1 MRQSE
6 SIKNLLPALMDAQ
19 KEIPTMPKN
28 AKAYGYNYTDLDTIT
43 SVIKPILA
51 RHNISYM
58 QSVGMDDEG
67 RSTLTTRI
75 FSRDGEYIEDVTML
89 PVIQSAKNNS
99 AQTMGMA
106 ITYVRR
112 YALCAM
118 LGITSDED
126 VDANTFNAP
135 QQQQQQQQQQAPQNV
150 QNVTNAM
157 NGTVTETRNIG
168 VEIKNLLESVDANG
182 MAIFTENDKDK
193 FRAECKSKGLS
204 AVLSDVQNELTR
216 RRNAK

>member
-126 VDANTFNAP
+126 VDANTVMGNSV
-135 QQQQQQQQQQAPQNV
+135 PQNV
-150 QNVTNAM
+150 QNVQSAM
-157 NGTVTETRNIG
+157 NGTVSRQGNSD
-168 VEIKNLLESVDANG
+168 VSSEINKLISMVDANG
-182 MAIFTENDKDK
+182 AAVFSDDEKNS
-193 FRAECKSKGLS
+193 FRAMWKQKPPMQILSEVKAALKAKGIS
-204 AVLSDVQNELTR
+204 A
-216 RRNAK
+216 

>member
-126 VDANTFNAP
+126 VDANTVMGNSV
-135 QQQQQQQQQQAPQNV
+135 PQNV
-150 QNVTNAM
+150 QNLQNAM
-157 NGTVTETRNIG
+157 NGTVSRQGNSD
-168 VEIKNLLESVDANG
+168 VSSEINKLISMVDANG
-182 MAIFTENDKDK
+182 AAVFSDDEKNS
-193 FRAECKSKGLS
+193 FRAMWKQKPPMQILSEVKAALKAKGIS
-204 AVLSDVQNELTR
+204 A
-216 RRNAK
+216 

>member
-75 FSRDGEYIEDVTML
+75 FSRDGEYIEDVTIL

-126 VDANTFNAP
+126 VDANTVMGNSV
-135 QQQQQQQQQQAPQNV
+135 PQNV
-150 QNVTNAM
+150 QNLQKAM
-157 NGTVTETRNIG
+157 NGTVSRQGNSD
-168 VEIKNLLESVDANG
+168 VSSEINRMISMVDANG
-182 MAIFTENDKDK
+182 AAVFSDDEKNS
-193 FRAECKSKGLS
+193 FRAMWKQKPPMQILSEVRAALKAKGIS
-204 AVLSDVQNELTR
+204 A
-216 RRNAK
+216 

>member
-126 VDANTFNAP
+126 VDANTVMGNSVS
-135 QQQQQQQQQQAPQNV
+135 QNV
-150 QNVTNAM
+150 QNLQNAM
-157 NGTVTETRNIG
+157 NGTVSRQGNSD
-168 VEIKNLLESVDANG
+168 VSSEINKLISMVDANG
-182 MAIFTENDKDK
+182 AAVFSDDEKNS
-193 FRAECKSKGLS
+193 FRAMWKQKPPMQILSEVKAALKAKGIS
-204 AVLSDVQNELTR
+204 A
-216 RRNAK
+216 

>member
-75 FSRDGEYIEDVTML
+75 FSRDGEYIEDVTTL

-126 VDANTFNAP
+126 VDANTVMGNSV
-135 QQQQQQQQQQAPQNV
+135 PQNV
-150 QNVTNAM
+150 QNVQSAM
-157 NGTVTETRNIG
+157 NGTVSRQGNSD
-168 VEIKNLLESVDANG
+168 VSSEINKLISMVDANG
-182 MAIFTENDKDK
+182 AAVFSDDEKNS
-193 FRAECKSKGLS
+193 FRAMWKQKPPMQILSEVRAALKAKGIS
-204 AVLSDVQNELTR
+204 A
-216 RRNAK
+216 

>member
-75 FSRDGEYIEDVTML
+75 FSRDGEYIEDVTLL

-126 VDANTFNAP
+126 VDANTVMGNSV
-135 QQQQQQQQQQAPQNV
+135 PQNV

-157 NGTVTETRNIG
+157 NGTVTETKNIG
-168 VEIKNLLESVDANG
+168 VEIKKLLESVDANG
-182 MAIFTENDKDK
+182 MAIFTENDKER
-193 FRAECKSKGLS
+193 FRAESKSKGLS

>member
-75 FSRDGEYIEDVTML
+75 FSRDGEYIEDVTAL

-126 VDANTFNAP
+126 VDANTVMGNSV
-135 QQQQQQQQQQAPQNV
+135 PQNV
-150 QNVTNAM
+150 QNVQSAM
-157 NGTVTETRNIG
+157 NGTVIRQGNSD
-168 VEIKNLLESVDANG
+168 VSSEINKLISMVDANG
-182 MAIFTENDKDK
+182 AAVFSDDEKNS
-193 FRAECKSKGLS
+193 FRAMWKQKPPMQILSEVRAALKAKGIS
-204 AVLSDVQNELTR
+204 A
-216 RRNAK
+216 

>member
-75 FSRDGEYIEDVTML
+75 FSRDGEYIEDVTTL

-126 VDANTFNAP
+126 VDANTVMGNSV
-135 QQQQQQQQQQAPQNV
+135 PQNV
-150 QNVTNAM
+150 QNVQSAM
-157 NGTVTETRNIG
+157 NGTVSRQGNSD
-168 VEIKNLLESVDANG
+168 VSSEINKLISMVDANG
-182 MAIFTENDKDK
+182 AAVFSDDEKNS
-193 FRAECKSKGLS
+193 FRAMWKQKPPMQILSEVKAALKAKGIS
-204 AVLSDVQNELTR
+204 V
-216 RRNAK
+216 

>member
-1 MRQSE
+1 MKQSE

-28 AKAYGYNYTDLDTIT
+28 AKAYGYKYTDLDTIT

-75 FSRDGEYIEDVTML
+75 FSRDGEYIEDVTTL

-126 VDANTFNAP
+126 VDANTVMGNSV
-135 QQQQQQQQQQAPQNV
+135 PQNV
-150 QNVTNAM
+150 QNVQNAM
-157 NGTVTETRNIG
+157 NGTVSRQGNSDVSSKINELI
-168 VEIKNLLESVDANG
+168 SMVDANG
-182 MAIFTENDKDK
+182 AAVFSDDEKNS
-193 FRAECKSKGLS
+193 FRAMWKQKPPMQILSEVRAALKAKGIS
-204 AVLSDVQNELTR
+204 A
-216 RRNAK
+216 

>member
-75 FSRDGEYIEDVTML
+75 FSRDGEYIEDVTLL

-126 VDANTFNAP
+126 VDANTVMGNSV
-135 QQQQQQQQQQAPQNV
+135 PQNV
-150 QNVTNAM
+150 QNVQNVM
-157 NGTVTETRNIG
+157 NGTASRQSNSDVSA
-168 VEIKNLLESVDANG
+168 EINKLISMVDDNGAAVFSDDEKNS
-182 MAIFTENDKDK
+182 
-193 FRAECKSKGLS
+193 FRAMWKQKPPMQILSEVKAALKAKGIR
-204 AVLSDVQNELTR
+204 A
-216 RRNAK
+216 

>member
-126 VDANTFNAP
+126 VDANTVMGNSV
-135 QQQQQQQQQQAPQNV
+135 PQNV
-150 QNVTNAM
+150 QSVQSAM
-157 NGTVTETRNIG
+157 NGTASRQSNSDVSA
-168 VEIKNLLESVDANG
+168 EINKLISMVDANG
-182 MAIFTENDKDK
+182 AAVFSDDEKNS
-193 FRAECKSKGLS
+193 FRAMWKQKPPMQILSEVKAALKAKGIS
-204 AVLSDVQNELTR
+204 A
-216 RRNAK
+216 

>member
-6 SIKNLLPALMDAQ
+6 SISKLLSGLMDVQ
-19 KEIPTMPKN
+19 REIPTMPKN
-28 AKAYGYNYTDLDTIT
+28 AKAYGYKYTDLDTIT

-51 RHNISYM
+51 RHDISYM
-58 QSVGMDDEG
+58 QSVGMNEQG
-67 RSTLTTRI
+67 QNILTTRI
-75 FSRDGEYIEDVTML
+75 FNRDGEYIEDSTIL
-89 PVIQSAKNNS
+89 PIIQGTKNNS
-99 AQTMGMA
+99 AQTLGMA
-106 ITYVRR
+106 ITYMRR

-118 LGITSDED
+118 FGITSDED
-126 VDANTFNAP
+126 VDANTFN
-135 QQQQQQQQQQAPQNV
+135 APQNV

-182 MAIFTENDKDK
+182 MEIFTETDKER

>member
-75 FSRDGEYIEDVTML
+75 FSRDGEYIEDVTAL
-89 PVIQSAKNNS
+89 PVIQSSKNNS

-126 VDANTFNAP
+126 VDANTVMGNSV
-135 QQQQQQQQQQAPQNV
+135 PQNV
-150 QNVTNAM
+150 QNVQNAM
-157 NGTVTETRNIG
+157 NGTVSRQGNSD
-168 VEIKNLLESVDANG
+168 VSSEINKLISMVDANG
-182 MAIFTENDKDK
+182 AAVFSDDEKNSYRVMWKQKPPMQILSEVKAALK
-193 FRAECKSKGLS
+193 AKGIS
-204 AVLSDVQNELTR
+204 A
-216 RRNAK
+216 

>member
-28 AKAYGYNYTDLDTIT
+28 AKVYGYNYTDLDTVT

-75 FSRDGEYIEDVTML
+75 FSRDGEYIEDVTTL

-126 VDANTFNAP
+126 VDANTVMGNSV
-135 QQQQQQQQQQAPQNV
+135 PQNV
-150 QNVTNAM
+150 QNVQSVM
-157 NGTVTETRNIG
+157 NGTVSRQGNSD
-168 VEIKNLLESVDANG
+168 VSSEINKLISMVDANG
-182 MAIFTENDKDK
+182 AAVFSDDEKNS
-193 FRAECKSKGLS
+193 FRAMWKQKPPMQILSEVRAALKAKGIS
-204 AVLSDVQNELTR
+204 A
-216 RRNAK
+216 

>member
-67 RSTLTTRI
+67 RSTLTTRV
-75 FSRDGEYIEDVTML
+75 FSRDGEYIEDVTLL

-126 VDANTFNAP
+126 VDANTVMGNSV
-135 QQQQQQQQQQAPQNV
+135 PQNV
-150 QNVTNAM
+150 QNVQNAM
-157 NGTVTETRNIG
+157 NGTASRQSNSDVSAEISRLLSMVGADG
-168 VEIKNLLESVDANG
+168 VAIFSDDEKTNFRAMWKKKPPMQILSEIKLALKAKG
-182 MAIFTENDKDK
+182 I
-193 FRAECKSKGLS
+193 RA
-204 AVLSDVQNELTR
+204 
-216 RRNAK
+216 

>member
-28 AKAYGYNYTDLDTIT
+28 AKAHAYNYTDLDTIT

-75 FSRDGEYIEDVTML
+75 FSRDGEYIEDVTTL
-89 PVIQSAKNNS
+89 PVIQSAMNNS

-135 QQQQQQQQQQAPQNV
+135 QQQRQQAPQNV

-168 VEIKNLLESVDANG
+168 VEIKKLLESVDANG
-182 MAIFTENDKDK
+182 IAIFTETDKER

>member
-75 FSRDGEYIEDVTML
+75 FSRDGEYIEDVTTL

-126 VDANTFNAP
+126 VDANTVMGNSV
-135 QQQQQQQQQQAPQNV
+135 PQNV
-150 QNVTNAM
+150 QNVQSAM
-157 NGTVTETRNIG
+157 NGTVSRQGNSD
-168 VEIKNLLESVDANG
+168 VSSEINKLISMVDANG
-182 MAIFTENDKDK
+182 AALFSDDEKNS
-193 FRAECKSKGLS
+193 FRAMWKQKPPMQILSEVKAALKAKGIS
-204 AVLSDVQNELTR
+204 A
-216 RRNAK
+216 

>member
-58 QSVGMDDEG
+58 QSVGMNEQG
-67 RSTLTTRI
+67 QNILTTRI
-75 FSRDGEYIEDVTML
+75 FNRDGEYIEDSTIL
-89 PVIQSAKNNS
+89 PIIQGTKNNS
-99 AQTMGMA
+99 AQTLGMA
-106 ITYVRR
+106 ITYMRR

-118 LGITSDED
+118 FGITSDED
-126 VDANTFNAP
+126 VDANTVMGNSV
-135 QQQQQQQQQQAPQNV
+135 PQNV
-150 QNVTNAM
+150 QSVQNAM
-157 NGTVTETRNIG
+157 NGTVSRQGNPD
-168 VEIKNLLESVDANG
+168 VSSEINRLISMVDASGAAVFSDDEKNS
-182 MAIFTENDKDK
+182 
-193 FRAECKSKGLS
+193 FRAMWKQKPPMQILSEVKAALKAKGIS
-204 AVLSDVQNELTR
+204 A
-216 RRNAK
+216 

>member
-51 RHNISYM
+51 RHDISYM

-75 FSRDGEYIEDVTML
+75 FSRDGEYIEDVTTL

-126 VDANTFNAP
+126 VDANTVMGNSV
-135 QQQQQQQQQQAPQNV
+135 PQNV
-150 QNVTNAM
+150 QNVQNAM
-157 NGTVTETRNIG
+157 NGTVSRQGNSD
-168 VEIKNLLESVDANG
+168 VSSEINKLISMVDANG
-182 MAIFTENDKDK
+182 AAVFSDDEKNS
-193 FRAECKSKGLS
+193 FRAMWKQKPPMQILSEVKAALKAKGIS
-204 AVLSDVQNELTR
+204 A
-216 RRNAK
+216 

>member
-75 FSRDGEYIEDVTML
+75 FSRDGEYIEDVTAL
-89 PVIQSAKNNS
+89 PVIQSSKNNS

-126 VDANTFNAP
+126 VDANTVMGNSV
-135 QQQQQQQQQQAPQNV
+135 PQNV
-150 QNVTNAM
+150 QNAM
-157 NGTVTETRNIG
+157 NGTVSRQGNSD
-168 VEIKNLLESVDANG
+168 VSSEINKLISMVDANG
-182 MAIFTENDKDK
+182 AAVFSDDEKNSYRVMWKQKPPMQILSEVKAAL
-193 FRAECKSKGLS
+193 RAKGIS
-204 AVLSDVQNELTR
+204 A
-216 RRNAK
+216 

>member
-1 MRQSE
+1 MKQSE
-6 SIKNLLPALMDAQ
+6 SISKLLSGLMDVQ
-19 KEIPTMPKN
+19 REIPTMPKN
-28 AKAYGYNYTDLDTIT
+28 AKAYGYKYTDLDTIT

-51 RHNISYM
+51 RHDISYM
-58 QSVGMDDEG
+58 QSVGMNEQG
-67 RSTLTTRI
+67 QNILTTRI
-75 FSRDGEYIEDVTML
+75 FNRDGEYIEDSTIL
-89 PVIQSAKNNS
+89 PIIQGTKNNS
-99 AQTMGMA
+99 AQTLGMA
-106 ITYVRR
+106 ITYMRR

-118 LGITSDED
+118 FGITSDED

-135 QQQQQQQQQQAPQNV
+135 QPQPQQAPQNV

-182 MAIFTENDKDK
+182 MAIFTENDKER

>member
-75 FSRDGEYIEDVTML
+75 FSRDGEYIEDVTIL

-126 VDANTFNAP
+126 VDANTVMSNSTP
-135 QQQQQQQQQQAPQNV
+135 QSVSNV
-150 QNVTNAM
+150 QHAM
-157 NGTVTETRNIG
+157 NGTVSRQPNSD
-168 VEIKNLLESVDANG
+168 VSAEINRLISMVDANG
-182 MAIFTENDKDK
+182 AAVFSDDEKNS
-193 FRAECKSKGLS
+193 FRAMWKQKPPMQILSEVKAALKAKGIS
-204 AVLSDVQNELTR
+204 A
-216 RRNAK
+216 

>member
-75 FSRDGEYIEDVTML
+75 FSRDGEYIEDVTAL
-89 PVIQSAKNNS
+89 PVIQSSKNNS

-126 VDANTFNAP
+126 VDANTVMGNSV
-135 QQQQQQQQQQAPQNV
+135 PQNV
-150 QNVTNAM
+150 QNVQNAM
-157 NGTVTETRNIG
+157 NGTVSRQGNSD
-168 VEIKNLLESVDANG
+168 VSSEINKLISMVDANG
-182 MAIFTENDKDK
+182 AAVFSDDEKNSYRVMWKQKPPMQILSEVKAAL
-193 FRAECKSKGLS
+193 RAKGIS
-204 AVLSDVQNELTR
+204 A
-216 RRNAK
+216 

>member
-75 FSRDGEYIEDVTML
+75 FSRDGEYIEDVTTL

-126 VDANTFNAP
+126 VDANTVMGNSV
-135 QQQQQQQQQQAPQNV
+135 PQNV
-150 QNVTNAM
+150 QSTM
-157 NGTVTETRNIG
+157 NGTVSRQGNSD
-168 VEIKNLLESVDANG
+168 VSSEINKLISMVDANG
-182 MAIFTENDKDK
+182 AAVFSDDEKNSY
-193 FRAECKSKGLS
+193 RAMWKQKPPMQILSEVKAALKAKGIS
-204 AVLSDVQNELTR
+204 A
-216 RRNAK
+216 

>member
-1 MRQSE
+1 MKQSE

-28 AKAYGYNYTDLDTIT
+28 AKAYGYKYTDLDTIT

-75 FSRDGEYIEDVTML
+75 FSRDGEYIEDVTTL

-126 VDANTFNAP
+126 VDANTVMGNSV
-135 QQQQQQQQQQAPQNV
+135 PQNV
-150 QNVTNAM
+150 QSAM
-157 NGTVTETRNIG
+157 NGTVSRQGNSD
-168 VEIKNLLESVDANG
+168 VSSEINKLISMVDANG
-182 MAIFTENDKDK
+182 AAVFSDDEKNS
-193 FRAECKSKGLS
+193 FRAMWKQKPPMQILSEVRAALKAKGIS
-204 AVLSDVQNELTR
+204 A
-216 RRNAK
+216 

>member
-75 FSRDGEYIEDVTML
+75 FSRDGEYIEDVTTL

-126 VDANTFNAP
+126 VDANAVMGNSV
-135 QQQQQQQQQQAPQNV
+135 PQNV
-150 QNVTNAM
+150 QNAMNAI
-157 NGTVTETRNIG
+157 NGTVSRQGNLD
-168 VEIKNLLESVDANG
+168 VSSEINKLISMVDANG
-182 MAIFTENDKDK
+182 MAVFSDDEKNS
-193 FRAECKSKGLS
+193 FRAMWKQKPPMQILSEVRAALKAKGIS
-204 AVLSDVQNELTR
+204 A
-216 RRNAK
+216 

>member
-75 FSRDGEYIEDVTML
+75 FSRDGEYIEDVTTL

-126 VDANTFNAP
+126 VDANTVMGNSV
-135 QQQQQQQQQQAPQNV
+135 PQNV
-150 QNVTNAM
+150 QNVQNAM
-157 NGTVTETRNIG
+157 NGTVTETKNIG

-182 MAIFTENDKDK
+182 MAIFTESDKER
-193 FRAECKSKGLS
+193 FRAEFKSKGLS

>member
-1 MRQSE
+1 
-6 SIKNLLPALMDAQ
+6 
-19 KEIPTMPKN
+19 
-28 AKAYGYNYTDLDTIT
+28 
-43 SVIKPILA
+43 
-51 RHNISYM
+51 M

-75 FSRDGEYIEDVTML
+75 FSRDGEYIEDVTTL

-126 VDANTFNAP
+126 VDANTVMGNSV
-135 QQQQQQQQQQAPQNV
+135 PQNV
-150 QNVTNAM
+150 QNVQSAM
-157 NGTVTETRNIG
+157 NGTVIRQGNSD
-168 VEIKNLLESVDANG
+168 VSAEINKLISMVDANG
-182 MAIFTENDKDK
+182 AAAFSDDEKNS
-193 FRAECKSKGLS
+193 FRAMWKQKPPMQILSEVRAALKAKGIS
-204 AVLSDVQNELTR
+204 A
-216 RRNAK
+216 

>member
-75 FSRDGEYIEDVTML
+75 FSRDGEYIEDVTTL

-126 VDANTFNAP
+126 VDANTVMGNSV
-135 QQQQQQQQQQAPQNV
+135 PQNV
-150 QNVTNAM
+150 QNVQNAM
-157 NGTVTETRNIG
+157 NGTVSRQGNSD
-168 VEIKNLLESVDANG
+168 VSSEINKLISMVDANG
-182 MAIFTENDKDK
+182 AAVFSDDEKNS
-193 FRAECKSKGLS
+193 FRAMWKQKPPMQILSEVKAALKAKGIFC
-204 AVLSDVQNELTR
+204 R
-216 RRNAK
+216 K

>member
-126 VDANTFNAP
+126 VDANPVMGNSV
-135 QQQQQQQQQQAPQNV
+135 PQNV
-150 QNVTNAM
+150 QSVQSAM
-157 NGTVTETRNIG
+157 NGTVSRQGNSD
-168 VEIKNLLESVDANG
+168 VSSEINKLISMVDASGAAVFSDDEKNS
-182 MAIFTENDKDK
+182 
-193 FRAECKSKGLS
+193 FRAMWKQKPPMQILSEVKAALKTKGL
-204 AVLSDVQNELTR
+204 ARD
-216 RRNAK
+216 

>member
-75 FSRDGEYIEDVTML
+75 FSRDGEYIEDVTTL

-126 VDANTFNAP
+126 VDANTVMGNSV
-135 QQQQQQQQQQAPQNV
+135 PQNV
-150 QNVTNAM
+150 QNAM
-157 NGTVTETRNIG
+157 NGTVSRQGNSD
-168 VEIKNLLESVDANG
+168 VSAEINKLISMVNDNG
-182 MAIFTENDKDK
+182 MAVFSDDEKNS
-193 FRAECKSKGLS
+193 FRAMWKQKPPMQILSEVRAALKAKGIS
-204 AVLSDVQNELTR
+204 A
-216 RRNAK
+216 

>member
-67 RSTLTTRI
+67 RSTLTTRV
-75 FSRDGEYIEDVTML
+75 FSRDGEYIEDVTLL

-126 VDANTFNAP
+126 VDANTVMGNSV
-135 QQQQQQQQQQAPQNV
+135 PQNV
-150 QNVTNAM
+150 QNVQNAM
-157 NGTVTETRNIG
+157 NGTASRQSNSDVSAEISRLLSMVGADG
-168 VEIKNLLESVDANG
+168 VAIFSDDEKTNFRAMWKQKPPMQILSEIKSALKA
-182 MAIFTENDKDK
+182 
-193 FRAECKSKGLS
+193 KGIS
-204 AVLSDVQNELTR
+204 A
-216 RRNAK
+216 

>member
-75 FSRDGEYIEDVTML
+75 FSRDGEYIEDVTTL

-126 VDANTFNAP
+126 VDANTVMGNSV
-135 QQQQQQQQQQAPQNV
+135 PQNV
-150 QNVTNAM
+150 QNAM
-157 NGTVTETRNIG
+157 NGTVSRQGNSD
-168 VEIKNLLESVDANG
+168 VSSEINKLISMVDANG
-182 MAIFTENDKDK
+182 AAVFSDDEKNS
-193 FRAECKSKGLS
+193 FRAMWKQKPPMQILSEVKAALKAKGVS
-204 AVLSDVQNELTR
+204 A
-216 RRNAK
+216 

>member
-28 AKAYGYNYTDLDTIT
+28 AKAYGYKYTDLDTIT

-75 FSRDGEYIEDVTML
+75 FSRDGEYIEDVTTL

-126 VDANTFNAP
+126 VDANAVMGNSV
-135 QQQQQQQQQQAPQNV
+135 PQNV
-150 QNVTNAM
+150 QNVQNAM
-157 NGTVTETRNIG
+157 NGTVSRQGNSD
-168 VEIKNLLESVDANG
+168 VSSEINKLISMVDANG
-182 MAIFTENDKDK
+182 VAVFSDDEKNG
-193 FRAECKSKGLS
+193 FRAMWKQKPPMQILSEVRAALKAKGIS
-204 AVLSDVQNELTR
+204 A
-216 RRNAK
+216 

>member
-135 QQQQQQQQQQAPQNV
+135 QNV

-157 NGTVTETRNIG
+157 NGTVTETKNIG
-168 VEIKNLLESVDANG
+168 VEIKKLLESVDANG
-182 MAIFTENDKDK
+182 MAIFTENDKER
-193 FRAECKSKGLS
+193 FRAESKSKGLS

>member
-75 FSRDGEYIEDVTML
+75 FSRDGEYIEDVTLL

-126 VDANTFNAP
+126 VDANTVMGNSV
-135 QQQQQQQQQQAPQNV
+135 PQNV
-150 QNVTNAM
+150 QNVQNAM
-157 NGTVTETRNIG
+157 NGTASRQSNSDVSAEISRLLSMVGADG
-168 VEIKNLLESVDANG
+168 V
-182 MAIFTENDKDK
+182 AIFSDDEKTN
-193 FRAECKSKGLS
+193 FRAMWKQKPPMQILSEVKAALKAKGIR
-204 AVLSDVQNELTR
+204 A
-216 RRNAK
+216 